1 MFVFRETGKLAN
13 KPELSNMYDFRAAA
27 KYIYSYNTRDFYF
40 VSDILLL
47 CLVGIVYIFN

>member
-13 KPELSNMYDFRAAA
+13 KPALRNMHDFRAAA
-27 KYIYSYNTRDFYF
+27 KYTQACSTTDFYF

-47 CLVGIVYIFN
+47 CLVGILCFFN

>member
-27 KYIYSYNTRDFYF
+27 KYIWAYNSTDFYF
-40 VSDILLL
+40 VHGILLL
-47 CLVGIVYIFN
+47 CLVSIVYIFN

>member
-13 KPELSNMYDFRAAA
+13 KPELGNMCDFRAAA
-27 KYIYSYNTRDFYF
+27 KYIWACNTTDFYF
-40 VSDILLL
+40 VSGILLL